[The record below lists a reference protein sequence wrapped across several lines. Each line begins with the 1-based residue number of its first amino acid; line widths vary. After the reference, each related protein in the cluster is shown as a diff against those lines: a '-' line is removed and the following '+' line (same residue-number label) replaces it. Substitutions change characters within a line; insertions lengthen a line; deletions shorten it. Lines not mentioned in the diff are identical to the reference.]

1 MADIITDLKHFESI
15 LKREIISNYE
25 HSKDFVSGSFDEHIV
40 NIVSLTGSGNKN
52 MNYSKIIQE
61 LKEEFAQPY
70 DKRAV
75 VAIDYDLLYRS
86 STSPINFN
94 NIYVTTA
101 FIIGEVFD
109 YAVNAGTDV
118 SALRAQFDTVM
129 DGIKQKMEDVDKYFL
144 ELDRVS
150 YLCTKFRKT
159 SKTNEE
165 KATVIFNQIKNFIED
180 PNNLINKISYQSDFD
195 YIMDSKLINDISTL
209 SSIKDDVITKMKE
222 ERINNNVLTLADTYA
237 LNQDNLSNIQ
247 HAVLEKSTTAKIE
260 YTASQKISGMILFAD
275 KSVCYREQNGKY
287 VSSSS
292 HDDVC
297 VKIRELHKS
306 SIDYLLRKKPQ
317 VAKAFKQKMMEN
329 EHSAF
334 TIINTVNRFLENETL
349 VKNYLKQDY
358 DGFLRDLMTHKS
370 VEGFD
375 DQFTMMAEKQKFQL
389 FAYSIA
395 SNKYL
400 HLYDDK
406 SMELLKNIY
415 DNNRDTA
422 QLQNYVGKKIAA
434 FKNPEE
440 FNNYLTKYLS
450 KINGF
455 DPDLILDRAEELS
468 AIVVSNQDD
477 VIIIETEFYQQMSDL
492 GSSSWCI
499 VRDEGYYDDYAG
511 NGNRQYIVFDFNKPS
526 SSVESMI
533 GITLSPDG
541 TYRNAHLKDDESTDD
556 ESVEQFTDVIV
567 MAQRKTFPNLDKD
580 LEERLYP
587 EVKRIN
593 KLKIA

>member
-1 MADIITDLKHFESI
+1 MADIITDLKHFEDI
-15 LKREIISNYE
+15 LKRNIVSNYE
-25 HSKDFVSGSFDEHIV
+25 NSKDFISGSFDEHIL

-52 MNYSKIIQE
+52 MNYSKILQE

-70 DKRAV
+70 YKRAV

-86 STSPINFN
+86 STSPINYN
-94 NIYVTTA
+94 NLYVTTS

-109 YAVNAGTDV
+109 YAKAAGTDV
-118 SALRAQFDTVM
+118 SELRTQFDIIM
-129 DGIKQKMEDVDKYFL
+129 DSIKQKMEDLDKYFV

-165 KATVIFNQIKNFIED
+165 KATVIFNQIKEFIED
-180 PNNLINKISYQSDFD
+180 PNKFINKISFQSDFN
-195 YIMDSKLINDISTL
+195 YIMDSKLINDIGTL
-209 SSIKDDVITKMKE
+209 ATIKNAVITKIKE
-222 ERINNNVLTLADTYA
+222 DRVNNNVLTLADTYA
-237 LNQDNLSNIQ
+237 INQDNISTIQ
-247 HAVLEKSTTAKIE
+247 QAVLDKNTVAKIE
-260 YTASQKISGMILFAD
+260 FTPSQKISGMIMFSD
-275 KSVCYREQNGKY
+275 NSVCYREQNGKY
-287 VSSSS
+287 TPSET
-292 HDDVC
+292 HDEVC
-297 VKIRELHKS
+297 GKIRDLHKS

-317 VAKAFKQKMMEN
+317 IAKVFKQKMMEN
-329 EHSAF
+329 ENSAF

-358 DGFLRDLMTHKS
+358 DAFLRDLMTHKS

-395 SNKYL
+395 SNKYR
-400 HLYDDK
+400 HLYDDT
-406 SMELLKNIY
+406 SMVLLKDIY
-415 DNNRDTA
+415 DNNQDQD

-440 FNNYLTKYLS
+440 FNAHLTKYLS

-455 DPDLILDRAEELS
+455 DPDIVLAS
-468 AIVVSNQDD
+468 ADECAATIVSNEND
-477 VIIIETEFYQQMSDL
+477 VIIVETTHYQQMNQL
-492 GSSSWCI
+492 GSNSWCI

-511 NGNRQYIVFDFNKPS
+511 KGNRQYIVFDFNKSS

-541 TYRNAHLKDDESTDD
+541 TYRNAHLKDDDSTES
-556 ESVEQFTDVIV
+556 ENVEKFTDIII
-567 MAQRKTFPNLDKD
+567 MAQRETFPELDKD

-587 EVKRIN
+587 EVKRTN